1 VPDKALKSGTD
12 LSVNNS
18 KLLQL
23 LMKSSFTAFI
33 ITLILVSSGPEERKG
48 KQSCSLAVMLL
59 TIGSTEKI
67 TADTDASGNN

>member
-23 LMKSSFTAFI
+23 LKSSFTAFI